1 MYPEQQQDRLPEA
14 PLQTFAEVKPAEL
27 QESDYEDL
35 IAQHDLQVLELEE
48 ADLQWKLRARKI
60 FSGIFTAILVL
71 QNTGVAWLLYVA
83 YRQGQLESL
92 AMISSGLS
100 SARWQKR
107 RLSCASWCNGFFL
120 TAVTKCGESNFLIQ
134 VLTKYGSCV
143 IMSGIKSFVPKI
155 ALDV

>member
-27 QESDYEDL
+27 HESDYEDL

-60 FSGIFTAILVL
+60 FSSIFTTILVL

-92 AMISSGLS
+92 AVISSGLVIGTLAETAFIVRIMVQWIFS
-100 SARWQKR
+100 DSRYEVR
-107 RLSCASWCNGFFL
+107 R
-120 TAVTKCGESNFLIQ
+120 K
-134 VLTKYGSCV
+134 
-143 IMSGIKSFVPKI
+143 
-155 ALDV
+155 